1 MSSFVELCGSGLPP
15 KDPAAHCDAC
25 GCVGT
30 VSRAIRL
37 CDGVEQQHFRF
48 CATCWVEE
56 SARLRARWDDEDAQA
71 QDAAFRTR
79 DQQRRPSMG
88 SAFESATWHGA
99 RAFFSDRILPKL
111 HSAEPFSAKYLRSVA
126 DRYRVAAPDMVGDCH
141 SSSNVSLPNTDHLG
155 RLLSSRRH
163 VTRHSVYRYRI

>member
-1 MSSFVELCGSGLPP
+1 MSSFIELCGSGLPP
-15 KDPAAHCDAC
+15 KDPAAYCDAC

-48 CATCWVEE
+48 CAACCVEE

-88 SAFESATWHGA
+88 SAFEYATWHGA

-111 HSAEPFSAKYLRSVA
+111 HSAEPFSAEYLRSVA
-126 DRYRVAAPDMVGDCH
+126 DRYHTAAPDMVGEMPFVIERFIAEYGSPR
-141 SSSNVSLPNTDHLG
+141 SSIVEHE
-155 RLLSSRRH
+155 
-163 VTRHSVYRYRI
+163 TRDEA